1 MSENEQDNFDPIAQE
16 LAVDQD
22 THSFIVRIWDEPHQV
37 GNPPQNFWR
46 GSIIYVG
53 SDKRLYFD
61 DLNSIANFIREQVR
75 ADGPQ
80 AVARWETLVNRSKV
94 GRRMRAAWLLFIQR
108 VQNFLHRLRRP
119 D

>member
-1 MSENEQDNFDPIAQE
+1 MSDSEQDNPGLITQD
-16 LAVDQD
+16 LVVDQD
-22 THSFIVRIWDEPHQV
+22 THSFIVRVWDEPRKL
-37 GNPPQNFWR
+37 GSKPQKFWR

-75 ADGPQ
+75 ADAPQ
-80 AVARWETLVNRSKV
+80 AVARWETLVNRFKV
-94 GRRMRAAWLLFIQR
+94 GRRLRAAGLLFFQRIQNLMR
-108 VQNFLHRLRRP
+108 RFQNP